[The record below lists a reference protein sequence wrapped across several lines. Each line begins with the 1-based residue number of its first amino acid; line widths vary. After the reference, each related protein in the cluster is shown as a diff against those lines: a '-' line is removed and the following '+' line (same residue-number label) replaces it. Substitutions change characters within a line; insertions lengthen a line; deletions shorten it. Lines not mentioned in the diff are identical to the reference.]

1 VPALHATVAL
11 GFISSFRNDGCSS
24 FFGSFSAC
32 QALPVG
38 HLEPC
43 GQNNL
48 LLINCA
54 GQAGR
59 LGRGSALDAR

>member
-1 VPALHATVAL
+1 MQLLRLASFLPSGMMVARPFL
-11 GFISSFRNDGCSS
+11 AP
-24 FFGSFSAC
+24 FSAC